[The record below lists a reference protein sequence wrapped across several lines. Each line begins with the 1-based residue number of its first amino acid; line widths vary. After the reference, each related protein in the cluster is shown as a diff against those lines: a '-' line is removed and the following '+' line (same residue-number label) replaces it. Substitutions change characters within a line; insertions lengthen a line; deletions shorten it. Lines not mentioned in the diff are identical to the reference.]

1 MICFHGMVNL
11 WTGCETFWRW
21 RRSFRL
27 QRAPVEITRQSLVSR
42 QIFDRTKAVFL
53 ELPQDHS
60 LDLDVIHPVPIPAN
74 AAPPIAAFG
83 LEEMSPNG
91 TTRDHGSPRQTH
103 DYMPFSLRKLD
114 NLILGLL
121 DMVKEAGHL
130 CLAEQRGTCDAVL
143 LGDTGDL
150 RQVGQASNMRA
161 RRDLRLMN
169 RMKPASKSGVYFM
182 GRQASPAK
190 RLRHSANPAAPISPQ
205 APRRRHFSVE
215 ASFNQ

>member
-1 MICFHGMVNL
+1 MNEMF
-11 WTGCETFWRW
+11 E
-21 RRSFRL
+21 
-27 QRAPVEITRQSLVSR
+27 RAGISERK
-42 QIFDRTKAVFL
+42 IFDRTKAVFV

-60 LDLDVIHPVPIPAN
+60 LDLDVIYPVPIPAN

-83 LEEMSPNG
+83 LKEMSSNG
-91 TTRDHGSPRQTH
+91 TTRDHGSPRQTDDH
-103 DYMPFSLRKLD
+103 TPFCLRQLD

-130 CLAEQRGTCDAVL
+130 CLPEQRGTGDAVM

-150 RQVGQASNMRA
+150 RQVGLASNLRA
-161 RRDLRLMN
+161 RRDLRLLN
-169 RMKPASKSGVYFM
+169 RMKPASRSGMYFM

-190 RLRHSANPAAPISPQ
+190 RLRNSASPATPMSPQ